1 MKVYPARNAPLGMVA
16 VAVMTAAASVF
27 ASCGE
32 APSTADEDLTQFT
45 RAFTAGQ
52 SACIIATDLLK
63 VGDRSTTQSLVAAG
77 QLDLGVDARLTEL
90 EQPGDVRTRGNALL
104 RDRSTILGNLTVG
117 GTLSRSSSAVV
128 TGTII
133 LDPAVMVPVLRVL
146 TVTPGTTN
154 VDVPLGADVTLPA
167 GSYGDVLVHSR
178 ATLRLMGTYNVRS
191 LFLEPDARLASTP
204 TLIMLNASG
213 NITFSERTGID
224 GINTP
229 NLGAIQMYSN
239 GSLTVANNVGLTGVY
254 SAPLGDVQIRARSSL
269 FGCVG
274 GRNVLIDPDVHQT
287 TNNVLAGPP
296 VQ

>member
-1 MKVYPARNAPLGMVA
+1 
-16 VAVMTAAASVF
+16 
-27 ASCGE
+27 
-32 APSTADEDLTQFT
+32 
-45 RAFTAGQ
+45 
-52 SACIIATDLLK
+52 
-63 VGDRSTTQSLVAAG
+63 
-77 QLDLGVDARLTEL
+77 
-90 EQPGDVRTRGNALL
+90 
-104 RDRSTILGNLTVG
+104 
-117 GTLSRSSSAVV
+117 
-128 TGTII
+128 
-133 LDPAVMVPVLRVL
+133 
-146 TVTPGTTN
+146 
-154 VDVPLGADVTLPA
+154 
-167 GSYGDVLVHSR
+167 
-178 ATLRLMGTYNVRS
+178 MGTYNVRS